1 MKNLTVKLAILIIG
15 VIPFVSSGQEKKT
28 SEPTISCGWIDRM
41 AEFPGGEKGLKSFIK
56 KRLQYPSGKCVEGR
70 VLVTCIIM
78 EDGKA
83 VDGKV
88 VKGLCPECDKE
99 ALRIIS
105 IMPRWQAA
113 AKNSRNIK
121 TEVTIPIDFSLN

>member
-1 MKNLTVKLAILIIG
+1 MENLIVKLAILIIS
-15 VIPFVSSGQEKKT
+15 VIPLGSLGQEKKA
-28 SEPTISCGWIDRM
+28 SEPTVSCGWIDRM
-41 AEFPGGEKGLKSFIK
+41 AEFPGGEEGLKSLIK

-70 VLVTCIIM
+70 VLVTCVIM

-113 AKNSRNIK
+113 TKNNRNIK
-121 TEVTIPIDFSLN
+121 SEVTIPIVFSLN